1 MVAVVI
7 IDGKSEAIE
16 LPPMT
21 EMQKLISMKQEID
34 GYDKDIAELEI
45 SSGIEGIKAKRE
57 KVASRYEK
65 QLELV
70 VSTVEFKE
78 DKFLQALKKK
88 GDSYREG
95 TWKLIRHS
103 TTRRAVNTA
112 KFIEKYKDIALEIC
126 TIPVGK
132 AEKKLGEETLNQFCD
147 ATTTYSYELV
157 NIDPGADIG
166 VSR

>member
-1 MVAVVI
+1 MVAVVV

-21 EMQKLISMKQEID
+21 EMQKLISMRQEID

-57 KVASRYEK
+57 KVAARYEK

-78 DKFLQALKKK
+78 DKFLKAQKKK
-88 GDSYREG
+88 GDSYKEG

-112 KFIEKYKDIALEIC
+112 KFIEKYMDIALKIC

-132 AEKKLGEETLNQFCD
+132 AEKILGEETLNPLCD
-147 ATTTYSYELV
+147 ATTTHSYELV
-157 NIDPGADIG
+157 NIDPDA
-166 VSR
+166 R